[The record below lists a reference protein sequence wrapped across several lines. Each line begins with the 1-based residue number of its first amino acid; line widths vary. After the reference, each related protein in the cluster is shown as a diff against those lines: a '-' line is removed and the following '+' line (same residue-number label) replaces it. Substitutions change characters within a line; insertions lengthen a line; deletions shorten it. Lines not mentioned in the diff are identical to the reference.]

1 MLNRRQVGVDLPRV
15 AEHVVDMSDEAALER
30 DSQQILAAHAVDSI
44 FCTMGVG
51 APSKSDAATL
61 LRVDLDLPAAVARGA
76 KAAGASHFSLLTA
89 VGADAGATEDRFFKT
104 RAGGGL
110 YNQVKGRIEKVV
122 QDLDFPS
129 AATFRPATLIGTAN
143 TPAFFGWLAPKL
155 DGVMPAKFK
164 SSHINTLA
172 ASMVAEAEAALQRG
186 QGGVGR
192 PAVVGWGERRRGKE
206 RRAGRTG
213 GTTGRYSRAPTCGR
227 RTRRCLSPTV
237 FCRESSKKGGVLPPC
252 STLYVKT
259 QYL

>member
-30 DSQQILAAHAVDSI
+30 DAQQILAAHAVDSV

-61 LRVDLDLPAAVARGA
+61 RRVDLDLPAAVARGA

-89 VGADAGATEDRFFKT
+89 VGADAGATEDRFFKS

-110 YNQVKGRIEKVV
+110 YNQVKGRIEEVV
-122 QDLDFPS
+122 HDLGFPS
-129 AATFRPATLIGTAN
+129 AAAFRPATLIGTAN

-155 DGVMPAKFK
+155 DGIMPAKFK

-186 QGGVGR
+186 QGIGKAEGAGQAGGIGAAGSGGVEGEKEGEGR
-192 PAVVGWGERRRGKE
+192 EEGAS
-206 RRAGRTG
+206 G
-213 GTTGRYSRAPTCGR
+213 GS
-227 RTRRCLSPTV
+227 SWTV
-237 FCRESSKKGGVLPPC
+237 FEGANLREAYKMVPFPHGVL
-252 STLYVKT
+252 
-259 QYL
+259 